1 MRKNFKRTSIFKAND
16 KLDSNKDS
24 IVISRE
30 VSEKIDAILGSQA
43 PECGGFMLGLNSSD
57 GCYIDEFIYDISAS
71 TSSNAYSPDIHV
83 MTPKINNSLSR
94 NRELIGMMHTHPKG
108 CPTPSAADIEYAANI
123 MDSYGLDSFIVGVGQ
138 VCRNNTVDMHF
149 YKVYRR

>member
-1 MRKNFKRTSIFKAND
+1 MRKTFKKTNIFKTRN
-16 KLDSNKDS
+16 KYESEIDSL
-24 IVISRE
+24 IISRE
-30 VSEKIDAILGSQA
+30 VSEKFDTILGSQA
-43 PECGGFMLGLNSSD
+43 PECGGFMLGPKDAD
-57 GCYIDEFIYDISAS
+57 GRYIDEFIYDISAS

-108 CPTPSAADIEYAANI
+108 CPMPSTADIEYAANI

-138 VCRNNTVDMHF
+138 VCRNNMVDMHF